1 MHRSITGSRFP
12 RRAFTLVE
20 LLVVIA
26 IIGTLVGLLLP
37 AVQSAREAAR
47 RSQCMSNLKQL
58 SLAVLNYEVAAQQFP
73 AASGDIKWYRINSSN
88 GNWFAPSW
96 IAAVLPYAEEQVLYD
111 KVVTWI
117 KGGFNVNSNSAYGVG
132 SPFLT
137 QPVVLRCPS
146 DGGFGIKDGAN
157 SDIGDT
163 SYHCNRGDIW
173 AGASN
178 DTSSRGVFNLQ
189 YGNASTPS
197 ASPNAIINSA
207 KIIDGTGQTLMLAE
221 VAVGVNGSTD
231 RIAGMGAS
239 VTLSTITA
247 TAHKPSDC
255 SGQISDSGY
264 SGIVLNVQNGNR
276 GQNWGNG
283 VVDAATGF
291 HATLPPNGASCTSS
305 TSLLA
310 MSGGATS
317 YASASS
323 YHGGGVNV
331 AMCDGSVN
339 FIKDTIDCGDP
350 SATTIAHK
358 AGTAGSSYGTW
369 GKLATWR
376 CAEVITNRPE

>member
-1 MHRSITGSRFP
+1 
-12 RRAFTLVE
+12 
-20 LLVVIA
+20 
-26 IIGTLVGLLLP
+26 
-37 AVQSAREAAR
+37 
-47 RSQCMSNLKQL
+47 
-58 SLAVLNYEVAAQQFP
+58 
-73 AASGDIKWYRINSSN
+73 
-88 GNWFAPSW
+88 
-96 IAAVLPYAEEQVLYD
+96 VLPYAEEQVLYD

-146 DGGFGIKDGAN
+146 DGGFGIVDGAN
-157 SDIGDT
+157 SDVGDT

-178 DTSSRGVFNLQ
+178 DGSSRGVFNLQ
-189 YGNASTPS
+189 YGNASTPN
-197 ASPNAIINSA
+197 ASPNAIITTS
-207 KIIDGTGQTLMLAE
+207 KIIDGTSQTLMLAE

-231 RIAGMGAS
+231 PIAGMGAS
-239 VTLSTITA
+239 VTFSTVTA
-247 TAHKPSDC
+247 NASKPSDC
-255 SGQISDSGY
+255 SGLIGANGY
-264 SGIVLNVQNGNR
+264 SGTVLNVQNGNR

-283 VVDAATGF
+283 IVAASTGF
-291 HATLPPNGASCTSS
+291 HATLPPNGASCTSA

-310 MSGGATS
+310 MSSGAIS

-350 SATTIAHK
+350 SATNIVHK
-358 AGTAGSSYGTW
+358 STTAASSYGTW
-369 GKLATWR
+369 GRLATWR
-376 CAEVITNRPE
+376 CGEVIANRPE